1 MPKVEAPKDPVI
13 KAIPEPTLRRLPL
26 YYQYLKK
33 IRDEKKSDFISCTQI
48 GNALSILPI
57 QVRKDLGVTDAVGK
71 PKLGYSIDVIIAII
85 EDFLGWNNTKDAY
98 LVGVGH
104 LGTAL
109 LGFERFK
116 EYGLNIIAAFDIDRE
131 KVGST
136 IHGVKVFH
144 IGKLDNMVKRMGI
157 KIGILT
163 VPSAPAQDL
172 TNEMVHAGIEAIW
185 NFSPVKV
192 AVPPDII
199 VQHENLAS
207 SLVVLSK
214 KLTLARTTQS
224 QDGVNN
230 GNDKKI

>member
-1 MPKVEAPKDPVI
+1 MPKVETQKDPVI
-13 KAIPEPTLRRLPL
+13 KPIPEPTLRRLPL

-33 IRDEKKSDFISCTQI
+33 IRDEKKGEFVSCTQI
-48 GNALSILPI
+48 GNVLGILPI

-71 PKLGYSIDVIIAII
+71 PKLGYSIDELIAII

-116 EYGLNIIAAFDIDRE
+116 EYGLNIIAAFDIDKE
-131 KVGST
+131 KIGQT

-192 AVPPDII
+192 TVRPGII
-199 VQHENLAS
+199 IQHENLAS

-224 QDGVNN
+224 
-230 GNDKKI
+230 

>member
-1 MPKVEAPKDPVI
+1 MPKVEMTKEAVI

-33 IRDEKKSDFISCTQI
+33 VRDEKKGEYISCTQI
-48 GNALSILPI
+48 GNDLSVLPI

-71 PKLGYSIDVIIAII
+71 PKLGYSIDELIAII
-85 EDFLGWNNTKDAY
+85 EEFLGWNNTKDAY

-116 EYGLNIIAAFDIDRE
+116 EYGLNIIAAFDIDKE
-131 KVGST
+131 KIGQT

-163 VPSAPAQDL
+163 VPSTPAQDL
-172 TNEMVHAGIEAIW
+172 TNEMVHAGIEAVW

-192 AVPPDII
+192 SVPAGII

-224 QDGVNN
+224 QDGVND
-230 GNDKKI
+230 GNNKKI

>member
-1 MPKVEAPKDPVI
+1 MTNVEDRIDLPTKP
-13 KAIPEPTLRRLPL
+13 IPEPTLRRLPL

-33 IRDEKKSDFISCTQI
+33 VRDEKKKDFISCTQI
-48 GNALSILPI
+48 GNDLSILPI
-57 QVRKDLGVTDAVGK
+57 QVRKDLGVAEAVGK
-71 PKLGYSIDVIIAII
+71 PKLGYSVEELISTI

-116 EYGLNIIAAFDIDRE
+116 EYGLNIIAAFDIDKE
-131 KVGST
+131 KIGKT

-144 IGKLDNMVKRMGI
+144 LGKLPNMVKRMGI

-163 VPSAPAQDL
+163 VPAAPAQDL
-172 TNEMVHAGIEAIW
+172 TNEMVNAGIRAIW

-192 AVPPDII
+192 HVPSDII

-207 SLVVLSK
+207 SLVVLAK
-214 KLTLARTTQS
+214 KLTLARQTQS
-224 QDGVNN
+224 
-230 GNDKKI
+230 

>member
-1 MPKVEAPKDPVI
+1 MTKVEAPNPVI

-33 IRDEKKSDFISCTQI
+33 VRDENKGDFISCTQI

-71 PKLGYSIDVIIAII
+71 PKLGYSIDELIAII

-109 LGFERFK
+109 LGFDRFK
-116 EYGLNIIAAFDIDRE
+116 EYGLNIIAAFDIDKE
-131 KVGST
+131 KVGQI

-192 AVPPDII
+192 AVPQGII

-224 QDGVNN
+224 EDGV
-230 GNDKKI
+230 K

>member
-1 MPKVEAPKDPVI
+1 MMKVEAPKHPVI

-26 YYQYLKK
+26 YYQYLRK
-33 IRDEKKSDFISCTQI
+33 IRDEKKGEFISCTQI
-48 GNALSILPI
+48 GNALGIIPI

-71 PKLGYSIDVIIAII
+71 PKLGYSIDELIAII
-85 EDFLGWNNTKDAY
+85 EEFLGWNNTKDAY

-116 EYGLNIIAAFDIDRE
+116 EYGLNIIAAFDIDKE
-131 KVGST
+131 KIGRT

-163 VPSAPAQDL
+163 VPSGPAQDL
-172 TNEMVHAGIEAIW
+172 ANEMVRAGIEAIW

-192 AVPPDII
+192 TVPRGTI

-214 KLTLARTTQS
+214 KLTLARTTQLH
-224 QDGVNN
+224 DGV
-230 GNDKKI
+230 K

>member
-1 MPKVEAPKDPVI
+1 MINTEAPVDAPR
-13 KAIPEPTLRRLPL
+13 AIPEPTLRRLPL

-33 IRDEKKSDFISCTQI
+33 VRDEKNIEFISCTQI
-48 GNALSILPI
+48 GNDLAILPI
-57 QVRKDLGVTDAVGK
+57 QVRKDLGVTDAIGK
-71 PKLGYSIDVIIAII
+71 PKLGYSINTLIETI

-116 EYGLNIIAAFDIDRE
+116 EYGLNIIAAFDNDVAKI
-131 KVGST
+131 GTT
-136 IHGVKVFH
+136 IHGVKVFP
-144 IGKLDNMVKRMGI
+144 IGKLPNMVKRMGI

-163 VPSAPAQDL
+163 VPAGPAQHL
-172 TNEMVHAGIEAIW
+172 TDDMVKAGIKAIW

-192 AVPPDII
+192 QVPVDII
-199 VQHENLAS
+199 TQHENLAS

-214 KLTLARTTQS
+214 KLALARKNER
-224 QDGVNN
+224 QDG
-230 GNDKKI
+230 

>member
-1 MPKVEAPKDPVI
+1 MTKVEAPNPVI

-33 IRDEKKSDFISCTQI
+33 VRDENKGDFISCTQI

-71 PKLGYSIDVIIAII
+71 PKLGYSIDQLIAII

-109 LGFERFK
+109 LGFDRFK
-116 EYGLNIIAAFDIDRE
+116 EYGLNIIAAFDIDKE
-131 KVGST
+131 KVGQI

-192 AVPPDII
+192 AVPQGII

-224 QDGVNN
+224 EDGV
-230 GNDKKI
+230 K

>member
-1 MPKVEAPKDPVI
+1 MTKVETPKDPVI

-33 IRDEKKSDFISCTQI
+33 VRDEKKGDFISCTQI
-48 GNALSILPI
+48 GNDLSILPI
-57 QVRKDLGVTDAVGK
+57 QVRKDLGVTVAVGK
-71 PKLGYSIDVIIAII
+71 PKLGYSIDELIAII
-85 EDFLGWNNTKDAY
+85 EEFLGWNNTKDAY

-116 EYGLNIIAAFDIDRE
+116 EFGLNIIAAFDIDKE
-131 KVGST
+131 KIGQT

-163 VPSAPAQDL
+163 VPAAPAQDL

-192 AVPPDII
+192 SVPQGII

-214 KLTLARTTQS
+214 KLTLARTTQP
-224 QDGVNN
+224 
-230 GNDKKI
+230 

>member
-1 MPKVEAPKDPVI
+1 MTKVEAPKDQAI

-33 IRDEKKSDFISCTQI
+33 VRDEKKGEFISCTQI
-48 GNALSILPI
+48 GNDLSILPI

-71 PKLGYSIDVIIAII
+71 PKLGYGIDELIAII
-85 EDFLGWNNTKDAY
+85 EEFLGWNNTKDAY

-116 EYGLNIIAAFDIDRE
+116 EYGLNIIAAFDIDKE
-131 KVGST
+131 KIGQT

-163 VPSAPAQDL
+163 VPSLPAQDL
-172 TNEMVHAGIEAIW
+172 TDEMVHAGIEAIW

-192 AVPPDII
+192 SVPPGMI

-214 KLTLARTTQS
+214 KLALARTTQP
-224 QDGVNN
+224 
-230 GNDKKI
+230 

>member
-1 MPKVEAPKDPVI
+1 MQKVEVPKDPVI

-33 IRDEKKSDFISCTQI
+33 IRDEKKNQFISCTQI
-48 GNALSILPI
+48 GNDLSILPI

-71 PKLGYSIDVIIAII
+71 PKLGYSIDGLIAVI
-85 EDFLGWNNTKDAY
+85 EEFLGWNNTKDAY

-116 EYGLNIIAAFDIDRE
+116 EYGLNIIAAFDNDKE
-131 KVGST
+131 KIGQT

-163 VPSAPAQDL
+163 VPSEPAQDL

-192 AVPPDII
+192 AVPPGII

-214 KLTLARTTQS
+214 KLTLARKTQS
-224 QDGVNN
+224 QDGVE
-230 GNDKKI
+230 

>member
-1 MPKVEAPKDPVI
+1 MTRVEAPNPVI

-33 IRDEKKSDFISCTQI
+33 VRDENKGDFISCTQI

-71 PKLGYSIDVIIAII
+71 PKLGYSIDQLIAII
-85 EDFLGWNNTKDAY
+85 EDFLGWNTNKDAY

-109 LGFERFK
+109 LGFDRFK
-116 EYGLNIIAAFDIDRE
+116 EYGLNIIAAFDIDKE
-131 KVGST
+131 KVGQI

-192 AVPPDII
+192 AVPQGII

-224 QDGVNN
+224 EDGV
-230 GNDKKI
+230 K

>member
-1 MPKVEAPKDPVI
+1 MQKVEVPKDPVI

-33 IRDEKKSDFISCTQI
+33 IRDEKKSQFISCTQI
-48 GNALSILPI
+48 GNDLSILPI

-71 PKLGYSIDVIIAII
+71 PKLGYSIDGLIAII
-85 EDFLGWNNTKDAY
+85 EEFLGWNNTKDAY

-116 EYGLNIIAAFDIDRE
+116 EYGLNIIAAFDNDKE
-131 KVGST
+131 KIGQT

-163 VPSAPAQDL
+163 VPSEPAQDL

-192 AVPPDII
+192 TVPPGII

-214 KLTLARTTQS
+214 KLALARKTQS
-224 QDGVNN
+224 QDGVE
-230 GNDKKI
+230 

>member
-1 MPKVEAPKDPVI
+1 MSKVEPQKEPVI

-33 IRDEKKSDFISCTQI
+33 VRDEKKSEFISCTQI
-48 GNALSILPI
+48 GNDLAILPI

-71 PKLGYSIDVIIAII
+71 PKLGYSIDELIAII
-85 EDFLGWNNTKDAY
+85 EEFLGWNNTKDAY

-131 KVGST
+131 KIGQT

-163 VPSAPAQDL
+163 VPSEPAQDL
-172 TNEMVHAGIEAIW
+172 TNELVHAGIEAIW

-192 AVPPDII
+192 TVPLGII

-214 KLTLARTTQS
+214 KLTLARKTQS
-224 QDGVNN
+224 QDGVE
-230 GNDKKI
+230 

>member
-1 MPKVEAPKDPVI
+1 MNEMEVSMANVEDRNDLPTKP
-13 KAIPEPTLRRLPL
+13 IPEPTLRRLPL

-33 IRDEKKSDFISCTQI
+33 VRDEHKGDFISCTQI
-48 GNALSILPI
+48 GNDLSILPI
-57 QVRKDLGVTDAVGK
+57 QVRKDLGIAEAVGK
-71 PKLGYSIDVIIAII
+71 PKLGYSIDELISII
-85 EDFLGWNNTKDAY
+85 ETFLGWNNTKDAY

-116 EYGLNIIAAFDIDRE
+116 EYGLNIIAAFDIDKE
-131 KVGST
+131 KIGKT

-144 IGKLDNMVKRMGI
+144 MGKLHNMVKRMGI

-163 VPSAPAQDL
+163 VPAPPAQEL
-172 TNEMVHAGIEAIW
+172 TNEMVRAGMQAIW

-192 AVPPDII
+192 SVPPGII

-207 SLVVLSK
+207 SLVVLAK
-214 KLTLARTTQS
+214 KLTLARQNQS
-224 QDGVNN
+224 
-230 GNDKKI
+230 

>member
-1 MPKVEAPKDPVI
+1 MPKGETQKDPVI
-13 KAIPEPTLRRLPL
+13 KPIPEPTLRRLPL

-33 IRDEKKSDFISCTQI
+33 IRDEKKGEFISCTQI
-48 GNALSILPI
+48 GNVLGILPI

-71 PKLGYSIDVIIAII
+71 PKLGYSIDELIAII
-85 EDFLGWNNTKDAY
+85 EEFLGWNNTKDAY

-116 EYGLNIIAAFDIDRE
+116 EYGLNIIAAFDIDKE
-131 KVGST
+131 KIGQT

-192 AVPPDII
+192 TVPPGII
-199 VQHENLAS
+199 IQHENLAS

-224 QDGVNN
+224 
-230 GNDKKI
+230 